1 MRPNHVAL
9 QFYLKL
15 SVAALAIV
23 TGCAAAQSSAVDV
36 PAAPKTTTVS
46 ETTTVYIVRH
56 AEKSARRPGDPDP
69 DISDDGQRRA
79 KELAKRL
86 RGVGITAII
95 ATQFKRTQETA
106 QPLASAAGLTPEI
119 IPAGDDFH
127 ADSVAAAVMRHRGE
141 KVLVVGH
148 SLTIGP
154 IISALGGPY
163 TQNLCDTEYSNLFVM
178 YIPPSGPPELKR
190 QHYGL
195 HDTTPDLLCQ

>member
-1 MRPNHVAL
+1 MRPNHVSL
-9 QFYLKL
+9 EFYLKL
-15 SVAALAIV
+15 SVAALAII
-23 TGCAAAQSSAVDV
+23 TGCASAQSATADSS
-36 PAAPKTTTVS
+36 AAP

-86 RGVGITAII
+86 GGVGITAII

-119 IPAGDDFH
+119 IPAGDNYH
-127 ADSVAAAVMRHRGE
+127 AEAVAAAVMRHRGG
-141 KVLVVGH
+141 KILVVGH

-154 IISALGGPY
+154 IIAALGGPY
-163 TQNLCDTEYSNLFVM
+163 VPNLCDTEYSNLFVM
-178 YIPPSGPPELKR
+178 YIPSSGHPELKR
-190 QHYGL
+190 QHFGL
-195 HDTTPDLLCQ
+195 HDTTPDLACQ

>member
-1 MRPNHVAL
+1 MRPNHVSL
-9 QFYLKL
+9 EFYLKL

-23 TGCAAAQSSAVDV
+23 SGCATAQSAAADS
-36 PAAPKTTTVS
+36 PAAP

-79 KELAKRL
+79 KALAKRL
-86 RGVGITAII
+86 GGVGITAII

-119 IPAGDDFH
+119 VPAGDEYH
-127 ADSVAAAVMRHRGE
+127 ADAVAAAVMRHRGG
-141 KVLVVGH
+141 KILVVGH

-154 IISALGGPY
+154 IIAALGGPY
-163 TQNLCDTEYSNLFVM
+163 TPNLCDTEYSNLFVM
-178 YIPPSGPPELKR
+178 YIPPSGQPELKR
-190 QHYGL
+190 QHYGM
-195 HDTTPDLLCQ
+195 HDTTPDLACQ

>member
-1 MRPNHVAL
+1 MRPNRAAL
-9 QFYLKL
+9 EFYLKV

-23 TGCAAAQSSAVDV
+23 SGCATAQTASADSSA
-36 PAAPKTTTVS
+36 AP

-86 RGVGITAII
+86 GGVGITAII

-127 ADSVAAAVMRHRGE
+127 AEAVAAAVMRHRGG
-141 KVLVVGH
+141 KILVVGH

-163 TQNLCDTEYSNLFVM
+163 TPNLCDTEYSNLYVM
-178 YIPPSGPPELKR
+178 YIPPSGPPKLKR

>member
-1 MRPNHVAL
+1 MRQNHAAL
-9 QFYLKL
+9 EFYLKL
-15 SVAALAIV
+15 SIAALAIV
-23 TGCAAAQSSAVDV
+23 TGCAAAQS
-36 PAAPKTTTVS
+36 PAANVRAAPEATTVS

-69 DISDDGQRRA
+69 DISADGQKRA
-79 KELAKRL
+79 EALAKRL
-86 RGVGITAII
+86 GGAGITAII

-127 ADSVAAAVMRHRGE
+127 AEAVAAAVMRHRGA
-141 KVLVVGH
+141 KILVVGH

-154 IISALGGPY
+154 IIAALGGPFVP
-163 TQNLCDTEYSNLFVM
+163 NLCDTEYSNIFVM
-178 YIPPSGPPELKR
+178 YIPASGRPELKR

-195 HDTTPDLLCQ
+195 HDTTPDLACQ